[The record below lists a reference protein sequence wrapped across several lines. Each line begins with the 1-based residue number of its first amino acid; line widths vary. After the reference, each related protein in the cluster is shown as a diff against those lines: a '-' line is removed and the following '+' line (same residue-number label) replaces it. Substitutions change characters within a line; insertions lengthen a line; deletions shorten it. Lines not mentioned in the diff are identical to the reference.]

1 MMRIYH
7 YYFQTKEVIMPD
19 NQSNLFG
26 EAATDS
32 GLIKL
37 SGSVE
42 HIIYTNEENGY
53 TVADFGTDDDDLITI
68 TGILPY
74 INEGD
79 SLIVY
84 GEWKHNPK
92 YGRQFSVAE
101 YEKYM
106 PANASAILRYL
117 SSGAIKEIGKKTA
130 VKIVEEFGD
139 DTLDV
144 LENHPDWLSDIPGIS
159 LKKAKQICEDFKAKS
174 GIRSAMMF
182 FRDFFG
188 AAVTVKIYK
197 RWGSACIDIA
207 KANPYRLCDEID
219 GIGFERADSMAEKL
233 GLDRNSESRLISGIA
248 HILKHNAAQN
258 GHVCLPRDILVR
270 ASSSLLGAD
279 GESIN
284 MAIDDMIA
292 MRRLKYTLVGDVAYL
307 YDSYSYDC
315 EVYIAEKLDL
325 IDKVCPKISLRDANF
340 FIEKEER
347 LNGITYA
354 ALQKKAIIDALDSGV
369 MLLTGG
375 PGTGKTTIVK
385 ALIDIFKSMDMKVAL
400 SAPTGRAAKKLSEA
414 TSHEAKTIH
423 RLLEFEYS
431 SENSDRPGFRRNE
444 NDLLDENVIIVDES
458 SMIDNILMCSLL
470 KAVKPG
476 ARVILIGDSDQLPSI
491 GAGNVLR
498 DLLDCE
504 RFSTVRLN
512 EIFRQAQESL
522 IVTNAHRIN
531 NGEMPILSVKN
542 NDFFF
547 LPRNTDEE
555 IAYTVT
561 DLCLN
566 RLPRTYGEAA
576 VSGVQVITPSRKG
589 TAGTENLNVELQEA
603 LNPKA
608 RDKREYRHRE
618 RIFREGDRVMQIKNN
633 YEIEWYRDDDSEGTG
648 IFNGDIGIIER
659 IDPAASIMK
668 IKFDDRYVSY
678 EFTSLD
684 DLEHA
689 YAITVHKSQGCEY
702 PFVIIP
708 LYSAPPM
715 LLTKNLFYTAV
726 TRAKR
731 MVILVGRQDIA
742 EKMVKNSHI
751 GQRYT
756 GLKQRLLT
764 E

>member
-1 MMRIYH
+1 MSEPS
-7 YYFQTKEVIMPD
+7 K
-19 NQSNLFG
+19 NLFG
-26 EAATDS
+26 DEIADDG

-37 SGSVE
+37 QGSVE
-42 HIIYTNEENGY
+42 HVIYTNEENGY
-53 TVADFGTDDDDLITI
+53 TVIDFGTDDDDLITI

-74 INEGD
+74 VSEGD

-84 GEWKHNPK
+84 GEWKHNQK
-92 YGRQFSVAE
+92 YGRQFAVSE
-101 YEKYM
+101 YERYM

-117 SSGAIKEIGKKTA
+117 SSGAIKGIGKKTA
-130 VKIVEEFGD
+130 AKIVEEFGD
-139 DTLDV
+139 ETLDV

-159 LKKAKQICEDFKAKS
+159 LKKAKGICEDFKSKA

-182 FRDFFG
+182 FRDYFG
-188 AAVTVKIYK
+188 AAITVKIYK

-219 GIGFERADSMAEKL
+219 GIGFERADSMAQKL
-233 GLDRNSESRLISGIA
+233 GLDQNSESRLISGIA
-248 HILKHNAAQN
+248 HVLKHNAAQN
-258 GHVCLPRDILVR
+258 GHVCLPREILVK
-270 ASSSLLGAD
+270 ASCSLLGAD
-279 GESIN
+279 TESIN

-292 MRRLKYTLVGDVAYL
+292 MRRLKYSLFNNVIFL

-315 EVYIAEKLDL
+315 EAYIAEKLDL
-325 IDKVCPKISLRDANF
+325 LDKVCPAGSLADANF
-340 FIEKEER
+340 FIDKEER
-347 LNGITYA
+347 TNGIQYA
-354 ALQKKAIIDALDSGV
+354 ALQKKAIINALECGV

-385 ALIDIFKSMDMKVAL
+385 ALIDIFESMDMKVAL
-400 SAPTGRAAKKLSEA
+400 AAPTGRAAKKLSEA

-431 SENSDRPGFRRNE
+431 KEDGDRPGFRRNE
-444 NDLLDENVIIVDES
+444 NDLLDENVVIIDES
-458 SMIDNILMCSLL
+458 SMIDSILMCSLL
-470 KAVKPG
+470 KAIKPG
-476 ARVILIGDSDQLPSI
+476 ARLILIGDSDQLPSI

-498 DLLDCE
+498 DLLDCN
-504 RFSTVRLN
+504 RFATVRLN

-522 IVTNAHRIN
+522 IVTNAHKIN
-531 NGEMPILSVKN
+531 KGEMPVMTVKN

-547 LPRNTDEE
+547 LPRSTDND
-555 IAYTVT
+555 IALTVT

-566 RLPRTYGEAA
+566 RLPRTYKEAA
-576 VSGVQVITPSRKG
+576 NNGIQVITPSRKG
-589 TAGTENLNVELQEA
+589 TAGTENLNVMLQDA
-603 LNPKA
+603 LNPKSK
-608 RDKREYRHRE
+608 DKREYRHRE
-618 RIFREGDRVMQIKNN
+618 RIFREGDKVMQIKNN
-633 YEIEWYRDDDSEGTG
+633 YEIEWYRDDDSEGSG

-659 IDPAASIMK
+659 IDLLSQVMQIR
-668 IKFDDRYVSY
+668 FDDRVVHY
-678 EFTSLD
+678 EFSSLD
-684 DLEHA
+684 ELEHA

-702 PFVIIP
+702 PFVVIP

-731 MVILVGRQDIA
+731 MVILVGKQEIA
-742 EKMVKNSHI
+742 GVMVSNTHV

>member
-1 MMRIYH
+1 
-7 YYFQTKEVIMPD
+7 MPEEK
-19 NQSNLFG
+19 NLFG
-26 EAATDS
+26 EAVPDEG

-42 HIIYTNEENGY
+42 HIIYSNEENGY
-53 TVADFGTDDDDLITI
+53 TVADFGTDDDDLVTI
-68 TGILPY
+68 TGIMPY
-74 INEGD
+74 VGEGD
-79 SLIVY
+79 SLILY

-92 YGRQFSVAE
+92 YGRQFSVSE

-117 SSGAIKEIGKKTA
+117 SSGAIKGIGKKTA
-130 VKIVEEFGD
+130 AKIVEEFGD
-139 DTLDV
+139 ETLEV

-159 LKKAKQICEDFKAKS
+159 LKKAKQICEDFKAKA

-188 AAVTVKIYK
+188 AATTVKIYK

-207 KANPYRLCDEID
+207 KQNPYRLCDEID
-219 GIGFERADSMAEKL
+219 GIGFERADSMAQKM
-233 GLDRNSESRLISGIA
+233 GLDQNSESRLISGIA
-248 HILKHNAAQN
+248 HVMRHNAAQN
-258 GHVCLPRDILVR
+258 GHVCLPRDILVK
-270 ASSSLLGAD
+270 ASAKLLGAD
-279 GESIN
+279 EENIN
-284 MAIDDMIA
+284 IAIDDMIA
-292 MRRLKYTLVGDVAYL
+292 MRRLKYSFWDNTAYL

-315 EVYIAEKLDL
+315 EAYIAEKLDL
-325 IDKVCPKISLRDANF
+325 LDKVCPRISMQDANF
-340 FIEKEER
+340 FIEKEEMT
-347 LNGITYA
+347 NGITYA
-354 ALQKKAIIDALDSGV
+354 TMQKKAIINALDSGV

-385 ALIDIFKSMDMKVAL
+385 ALIDIFKSMDIKVAL
-400 SAPTGRAAKKLSEA
+400 AAPTGRAAKKLSES

-431 SENSDRPGFRRNE
+431 NEDGGRPGFRRNE
-444 NDLLDENVIIVDES
+444 NDLLDENVIILDES
-458 SMIDNILMCSLL
+458 SMIDNILMCALL

-498 DLLDCE
+498 DLIDCG

-512 EIFRQAQESL
+512 EIFRQAQTSL

-531 NGEMPILSVKN
+531 NGEMPVITVKD

-547 LPRNTDEE
+547 LARQTDED
-555 IAYTVT
+555 IAKTVT
-561 DLCLN
+561 ELCLT
-566 RLPRTYGEAA
+566 RLPRTYGEEAA
-576 VSGVQVITPSRKG
+576 TGTQVITPSRKG
-589 TAGTENLNVELQEA
+589 IAGTENLNVSLQEA
-603 LNPKA
+603 LNPSG
-608 RDKREYRHRE
+608 RGKREYKHRD
-618 RIFREGDRVMQIKNN
+618 RVFREGDRVMQIKND
-633 YEIEWYRDDDSEGTG
+633 YEIEWFREDDSEGTG
-648 IFNGDIGIIER
+648 IFNGDIGTIE
-659 IDPAASIMK
+659 SINISNQTMQ
-668 IKFDDRYVSY
+668 IKFDDKYVNY
-678 EFTSLD
+678 EFALLD
-684 DLEHA
+684 ELEHA

-708 LYSAPPM
+708 LYNAPPM

-731 MVILVGRQDIA
+731 MVILVGRADIA
-742 EKMVKNSHI
+742 EKMVKNSHV

-756 GLKQRLLT
+756 GLRQRLITL
-764 E
+764 

>member
-1 MMRIYH
+1 
-7 YYFQTKEVIMPD
+7 MPEEK
-19 NQSNLFG
+19 NLFG
-26 EAATDS
+26 EEISPDDS
-32 GLIKL
+32 GLIKM

-42 HIIYTNEENGY
+42 HVIYSNEENGY

-68 TGILPY
+68 TGIMPY
-74 INEGD
+74 VNEGD
-79 SLIVY
+79 SLILY
-84 GEWKHNPK
+84 GEWKHNQK
-92 YGRQFSVAE
+92 YGRQFAVSE
-101 YEKYM
+101 YERYM

-117 SSGAIKEIGKKTA
+117 SSGAIKGIGKKTA

-139 DTLDV
+139 ETLEV

-159 LKKAKQICEDFKAKS
+159 LKKAKQICDDFKAKA

-188 AAVTVKIYK
+188 AATTVKIYK

-207 KANPYRLCDEID
+207 KQNPYRLCDEID
-219 GIGFERADSMAEKL
+219 GIGFERADSMAQKL
-233 GLDRNSESRLISGIA
+233 GIDQSSESRLISGIA
-248 HILKHNAAQN
+248 HVLKHNAAQN
-258 GHVCLPRDILVR
+258 GHVCLPRDILVK
-270 ASSSLLGAD
+270 ASSFLLGAD
-279 GESIN
+279 SEAIN

-292 MRRLKYTLVGDVAYL
+292 MRRLKYTLVNEVMYL
-307 YDSYSYDC
+307 YDSYSYEC
-315 EVYIAEKLDL
+315 EAYIAEKLDL
-325 IDKVCPKISLRDANF
+325 IDKVCPKISTQDANF
-340 FIEKEER
+340 FIEKEEK
-347 LNGITYA
+347 LNGISYA
-354 ALQKKAIIDALDSGV
+354 ALQKQAIINALDSGV

-400 SAPTGRAAKKLSEA
+400 AAPTGRAAKKLSEA
-414 TSHEAKTIH
+414 TSHEAKTLH

-431 SENSDRPGFRRNE
+431 SENGGRPGFRRNE
-444 NDLLDENVIIVDES
+444 NDLLEENVIIIDES

-498 DLLDCE
+498 DLLDCG
-504 RFSTVRLN
+504 RFSTIRLN

-522 IVTNAHRIN
+522 IITNAHRIN
-531 NGEMPILSVKN
+531 SGEAPIMSVKN

-547 LPRNTDEE
+547 LPRNTDDE

-566 RLPRTYGEAA
+566 RLPRTYGEEA
-576 VSGVQVITPSRKG
+576 VNGVQVITPSRKG
-589 TAGTENLNVELQEA
+589 VAGTENLNIKLQDA
-603 LNPKA
+603 LNPKSK
-608 RDKREYRHRE
+608 DKREYKHRE
-618 RIFREGDRVMQIKNN
+618 RVFREGDRVMQTKNN
-633 YEIEWYRDDDSEGTG
+633 YEFEWYRDDDSEGMG
-648 IFNGDIGIIER
+648 IFNGDIGVIER
-659 IDPAASIMK
+659 IDISANIMH
-668 IKFDDRYVSY
+668 IRFDDRYVNY
-678 EFTSLD
+678 EFTSLE

-715 LLTKNLFYTAV
+715 LLTRNLFYTAV

-731 MVILVGRQDIA
+731 MVILVGRGDIA
-742 EKMVKNSHI
+742 GKMVKNSNI

-764 E
+764 Q

>member
-1 MMRIYH
+1 MAEE
-7 YYFQTKEVIMPD
+7 K
-19 NQSNLFG
+19 NLFG
-26 EAATDS
+26 EEISPDEG
-32 GLIKL
+32 GLIKM

-42 HIIYTNEENGY
+42 HIIYSNEENGY

-68 TGILPY
+68 TGIIPY
-74 INEGD
+74 ISEGD
-79 SLIVY
+79 SLILY
-84 GEWKHNPK
+84 GEWKHNQK
-92 YGRQFSVAE
+92 YGRQFSVSE

-117 SSGAIKEIGKKTA
+117 SSGAIKGIGKKTA

-139 DTLDV
+139 ETLEV

-159 LKKAKQICEDFKAKS
+159 LKKAKQICEDFKAKA

-188 AAVTVKIYK
+188 AATTVKIYK

-207 KANPYRLCDEID
+207 KQNPYRLCDEID
-219 GIGFERADSMAEKL
+219 GIGFERADSMAQKL
-233 GLDRNSESRLISGIA
+233 GLDQNSESRLISGIA
-248 HILKHNAAQN
+248 HVLKHNAVQN
-258 GHVCLPRDILVR
+258 GHVCLPRDILAQ
-270 ASSSLLGAD
+270 ASSRLLGAD
-279 GESIN
+279 IESIN

-292 MRRLKYTLVGDVAYL
+292 MRRLKYSLWDEVIYI
-307 YDSYSYDC
+307 YDSYSYEC
-315 EVYIAEKLDL
+315 ETYIAEKLEL
-325 IDKVCPKISLRDANF
+325 LDKVCPKVSLEDANF

-354 ALQKKAIIDALDSGV
+354 VMQKKAITNALDSGV

-385 ALIDIFKSMDMKVAL
+385 ALIDIFSSMDMKVAL
-400 SAPTGRAAKKLSEA
+400 AAPTGRAAKKLSEA
-414 TSHEAKTIH
+414 TSHEAKTLH

-431 SENSDRPGFRRNE
+431 SEDGDRPGFRRNE
-444 NDLLDENVIIVDES
+444 NDLLDENVIIIDES

-476 ARVILIGDSDQLPSI
+476 ARVIFIGDSDQLPSI
-491 GAGNVLR
+491 GSGNVLR
-498 DLLDCE
+498 DLLDCG

-531 NGEMPILSVKN
+531 SGELPIMTVKD

-547 LPRNTDEE
+547 LPRNTDDE
-555 IAYTVT
+555 IAFTVT
-561 DLCLN
+561 DLCKN
-566 RLPRTYGEAA
+566 RLPKTYKEAA
-576 VSGVQVITPSRKG
+576 ENGVQVITPSRKG
-589 TAGTENLNVELQEA
+589 VAGTENLNVMLQTS
-603 LNPKA
+603 LNPPSK
-608 RDKREYRHRE
+608 DKREYKHRE

-633 YEIEWYRDDDSEGTG
+633 YEIEWYRDDDSEGMG
-648 IFNGDIGIIER
+648 IFNGDIGVIER
-659 IDPAASIMK
+659 IDIAANIMH
-668 IKFDDRYVSY
+668 IKFDDRHVSY
-678 EFTSLD
+678 EFTSLEE
-684 DLEHA
+684 LEHA

-702 PFVIIP
+702 PFVVIP

-726 TRAKR
+726 TRAKKMVVLVGKSEIAQR
-731 MVILVGRQDIA
+731 MVS
-742 EKMVKNSHI
+742 NSHI

-756 GLKQRLLT
+756 GLKQRLLIN
-764 E
+764 

>member
-1 MMRIYH
+1 MLKYNWG
-7 YYFQTKEVIMPD
+7 KEVIVIME
-19 NQSNLFG
+19 NNLFG
-26 EAATDS
+26 DIVPEED

-42 HIIYTNEENGY
+42 HIIYSNEENGY
-53 TVADFGTDDDDLITI
+53 TVADFGTDDDDLMTI
-68 TGILPY
+68 TGIMPY
-74 INEGD
+74 VNEGD
-79 SLIVY
+79 SLIIY
-84 GEWKHNPK
+84 GEWKHNQR
-92 YGRQFSVAE
+92 YGRQFSVSE
-101 YEKYM
+101 YERYM

-117 SSGAIKEIGKKTA
+117 SSGAIKGIGKKTA
-130 VKIVEEFGD
+130 VKVVEQFGD

-159 LKKAKQICEDFKAKS
+159 LKKAKQICEDFKAKA

-188 AAVTVKIYK
+188 AATTVKIYK

-207 KANPYRLCDEID
+207 KQNPYRLCDEID
-219 GIGFERADSMAEKL
+219 GIGFERADSMAQKL
-233 GLDRNSESRLISGIA
+233 GLDQNSESRLISGIA
-248 HILKHNAAQN
+248 HVLRHNASKN
-258 GHVCLPRDILVR
+258 GHVCLPRDVLVR

-279 GESIN
+279 AESIN
-284 MAIDDMIA
+284 MAIDDMIS
-292 MRRLKYTLVGDVAYL
+292 MRRLKYSLWNDVTYL

-315 EVYIAEKLDL
+315 ESYIAEKLDL
-325 IDKVCPKISLRDANF
+325 IDKVCPKISTEDANF
-340 FIEKEER
+340 FIEKEESANR
-347 LNGITYA
+347 ITYA
-354 ALQKKAIIDALDSGV
+354 VLQKKAIIGALESGV

-385 ALIDIFKSMDMKVAL
+385 ALIDIFESMDMKVAL
-400 SAPTGRAAKKLSEA
+400 AAPTGRAAKKLSEA
-414 TSHEAKTIH
+414 TCHEAKTIH

-431 SENSDRPGFRRNE
+431 SEDGDRPGFRRNE
-444 NDLLDENVIIVDES
+444 NDLLEENVIIIDES

-498 DLLDCE
+498 DLLDCT
-504 RFSTVRLN
+504 RFATVRLN
-512 EIFRQAQESL
+512 EIFRQAQQSL

-531 NGEMPILSVKN
+531 NGEMPIITVKD

-555 IAYTVT
+555 IAFTVT

-566 RLPRTYGEAA
+566 RLPKKYGEEA
-576 VSGVQVITPSRKG
+576 VAGVQVITPSKKG
-589 TAGTENLNVELQEA
+589 IAGTENLNVMLQNA
-603 LNPKA
+603 LNPKS
-608 RDKREYRHRE
+608 RDKKEYKHRE
-618 RIFREGDRVMQIKNN
+618 RVFREGDRVMQTKNN
-633 YEIEWYRDDDSEGTG
+633 YEMEWYRDDDSDGMG
-648 IFNGDIGIIER
+648 IFNGDIGVIER
-659 IDPAASIMK
+659 IDLLANTMQIC
-668 IKFDDRYVSY
+668 FDDRYVNY
-678 EFTSLD
+678 EFSALD

-715 LLTKNLFYTAV
+715 LLTRNLFYTAV

-731 MVILVGRQDIA
+731 MVILVGKSEIA
-742 EKMVKNSHI
+742 ERMVKNSHI

-756 GLKQRLLT
+756 GLKQRLLK
-764 E
+764 

>member
-1 MMRIYH
+1 M
-7 YYFQTKEVIMPD
+7 E
-19 NQSNLFG
+19 NNLFG
-26 EAATDS
+26 DIVPEEG

-42 HIIYTNEENGY
+42 HIIYSNEENGY

-68 TGILPY
+68 TGIMPY
-74 INEGD
+74 VNEGD
-79 SLIVY
+79 SLIIY

-92 YGRQFSVAE
+92 YGRQFSVSE
-101 YEKYM
+101 YERYM

-117 SSGAIKEIGKKTA
+117 SSGAIKGIGKKTA
-130 VKIVEEFGD
+130 VKVVEQFGD

-159 LKKAKQICEDFKAKS
+159 LKKAKQICEDFKAKA

-188 AAVTVKIYK
+188 AATTVKIYK

-207 KANPYRLCDEID
+207 KQNPYRLCDEID

-248 HILKHNAAQN
+248 HVLKQNAAQN
-258 GHVCLPRDILVR
+258 GHVCLPRDILVK
-270 ASSSLLGAD
+270 ASAKLLEAS
-279 GESIN
+279 EENIN
-284 MAIDDMIA
+284 IAIDDMIA
-292 MRRLKYTLVGDVAYL
+292 MRRLKYSLFDETYCV

-315 EVYIAEKLDL
+315 ETYIAEKLDL
-325 IDKVCPKISLRDANF
+325 IDKVCPKTGTSDANF

-354 ALQKKAIIDALDSGV
+354 LLQKKAIISALESGV

-385 ALIDIFKSMDMKVAL
+385 ALIDIFESMDMKVAL
-400 SAPTGRAAKKLSEA
+400 AAPTGRAAKKLSES

-431 SENSDRPGFRRNE
+431 GEDGDRPGFRRNE
-444 NDLLDENVIIVDES
+444 NDLLEENVIIIDES

-498 DLLDCE
+498 DLIDCG
-504 RFSTVRLN
+504 RFATVKLN
-512 EIFRQAQESL
+512 EIFRQAQASL
-522 IVTNAHRIN
+522 IVTNAHKIN
-531 NGEMPILSVKN
+531 KGEMPVMSAKD

-547 LPRNTDEE
+547 LPRSTDAE
-555 IAYTVT
+555 IAQTVT
-561 DLCLN
+561 DLCLT
-566 RLPRTYGEAA
+566 RLPRKYGEEA
-576 VSGVQVITPSRKG
+576 VSGTQVITPSRKG
-589 TAGTENLNVELQEA
+589 VAGTENLNVSLQEA
-603 LNPKA
+603 LNPPSK
-608 RDKREYRHRE
+608 DKREYKHRD
-618 RIFREGDRVMQIKNN
+618 RVFREGDRVMQIKNN
-633 YEIEWYRDDDSEGTG
+633 YELEWFRDDDSEGTG
-648 IFNGDIGIIER
+648 VFNGDIGVIEN
-659 IDPAASIMK
+659 INISSQTVQ
-668 IKFDDRYVSY
+668 IKFDDRYVNY
-678 EFTSLD
+678 EFTLLD
-684 DLEHA
+684 ELEHA

-715 LLTKNLFYTAV
+715 LLTRNLFYTAV

-731 MVILVGRQDIA
+731 MVILVGRAEIA
-742 EKMVKNSHI
+742 EKMVRNSHI

-756 GLKQRLLT
+756 GLKQRLLR
-764 E
+764 EE

>member
-1 MMRIYH
+1 MLKYNWG
-7 YYFQTKEVIMPD
+7 KEVIVIME
-19 NQSNLFG
+19 NNLFG
-26 EAATDS
+26 DIVPEED

-42 HIIYTNEENGY
+42 HIIYSNEENGY
-53 TVADFGTDDDDLITI
+53 TVADFGTDDDDLMTI
-68 TGILPY
+68 TGIMPY
-74 INEGD
+74 VNEGD
-79 SLIVY
+79 SLIIY
-84 GEWKHNPK
+84 GEWKHNQR
-92 YGRQFSVAE
+92 YGRQFSVSE
-101 YEKYM
+101 YERYM

-117 SSGAIKEIGKKTA
+117 SSGAIKGIGKKTA
-130 VKIVEEFGD
+130 VKVVEQFGD

-159 LKKAKQICEDFKAKS
+159 LKKAKQICEDFKAKA

-188 AAVTVKIYK
+188 AATTVKIYK

-207 KANPYRLCDEID
+207 RQNPYRLCDEID
-219 GIGFERADSMAEKL
+219 GIGFERADSMAQKL
-233 GLDRNSESRLISGIA
+233 GLDQNSESRLISGIA
-248 HILKHNAAQN
+248 HVLRHNASKN
-258 GHVCLPRDILVR
+258 GHVCLPRDVLVR

-279 GESIN
+279 AESIN
-284 MAIDDMIA
+284 MAIDDMIS
-292 MRRLKYTLVGDVAYL
+292 MRRLKYSLWNDVTYL

-315 EVYIAEKLDL
+315 ESYIAEKLDL
-325 IDKVCPKISLRDANF
+325 IDKVCPKISTEDANF
-340 FIEKEER
+340 FIEKEESANR
-347 LNGITYA
+347 ITYA
-354 ALQKKAIIDALDSGV
+354 VLQKKAIIGALESGV

-385 ALIDIFKSMDMKVAL
+385 ALIDIFESMDMKVAL
-400 SAPTGRAAKKLSEA
+400 AAPTGRAAKKLSEA
-414 TSHEAKTIH
+414 TCHEAKTIH

-431 SENSDRPGFRRNE
+431 SEDGDRPGFRRNE
-444 NDLLDENVIIVDES
+444 NDLLEENVIIIDES

-476 ARVILIGDSDQLPSI
+476 ARVIFIGDSDQLPSI

-498 DLLDCE
+498 DLLDCA
-504 RFSTVRLN
+504 RFATVRLN
-512 EIFRQAQESL
+512 EIFRQAQQSL
-522 IVTNAHRIN
+522 IVTNAHSIN
-531 NGEMPILSVKN
+531 SGKMPIMTVKD

-547 LPRNTDEE
+547 LPRSTDEE
-555 IAYTVT
+555 IAFTVT

-566 RLPRTYGEAA
+566 RLPKKYGEEA
-576 VSGVQVITPSRKG
+576 VGGVQVITPSRKG
-589 TAGTENLNVELQEA
+589 IAGTENLNIMLQNA
-603 LNPKA
+603 LNPKS
-608 RDKREYRHRE
+608 RDKKEYKHRE
-618 RIFREGDRVMQIKNN
+618 RIFREGDRVMQTKNN
-633 YEIEWYRDDDSEGTG
+633 YEIEWYRDDESEGMG
-648 IFNGDIGIIER
+648 IFNGDIGTIES
-659 IDPAASIMK
+659 IDLLGNTMNIR
-668 IKFDDRYVSY
+668 FDDRFVNY
-678 EFTSLD
+678 EFTDLD

-715 LLTKNLFYTAV
+715 LLTRNLFYTAV

-731 MVILVGRQDIA
+731 MVILVGKSEIA
-742 EKMVKNSHI
+742 ERMVKNSHI

-764 E
+764 